1 LGVGGA
7 VGGPLLTLTLDGE
20 VTVLVGEGRTEPVA
34 VAAADVI
41 ELRTE
46 GTLSTLDWIAGLLL
60 TRVELSAATIGRN
73 AELASGAGSYGALN
87 ISSTVGRVVFVVFT
101 GADRAPTTK
110 FINPRRA

>member
-1 LGVGGA
+1 MGVGGA

-46 GTLSTLDWIAGLLL
+46 GTLSTLD
-60 TRVELSAATIGRN
+60 
-73 AELASGAGSYGALN
+73 
-87 ISSTVGRVVFVVFT
+87 
-101 GADRAPTTK
+101 
-110 FINPRRA
+110 